1 MKDRDSPSRWQ
12 QRRDQALKGPRTIHT
27 GDTADAADAA
37 KIGKAAKIHAGNC
50 AVPAAAGASCAT
62 LGDAV
67 APAKGCS
74 GCDRRGRDADEDT
87 ARRPSYS
94 LAPLPAIPKVFLRG
108 RPVPW
113 TPRGKGLSAE
123 KEKSV
128 LVGTTGLE
136 RVDRV
141 ENREAQAKHSA
152 ENEPKF
158 EMQKGVAGSEVET
171 AAGRSAKVC
180 SKLFCLMLI
189 PKRLYLMLALMF
201 FGGSDQVLRAC
212 GDVETA
218 SKARNR
224 VGNVTSRSSLRSGGG
239 FCYPQHHAKTRGHAA
254 DPCTQLTYQGR

>member
-1 MKDRDSPSRWQ
+1 MKERDSPSTWQ
-12 QRRDQALKGPRTIHT
+12 QGREEALKGPITIHT
-27 GDTADAADAA
+27 GDTADAA

-62 LGDAV
+62 PGDAV

-87 ARRPSYS
+87 AVRRPRPSYS

-123 KEKSV
+123 KEKSIREAAGAGGKEPLEVSQAGSKV
-128 LVGTTGLE
+128 LVGATGPE
-136 RVDRV
+136 RVERV
-141 ENREAQAKHSA
+141 ENREAQANSG

-158 EMQKGVAGSEVET
+158 DMQEGFADSEVET

-180 SKLFCLMLI
+180 
-189 PKRLYLMLALMF
+189 PK
-201 FGGSDQVLRAC
+201 
-212 GDVETA
+212 
-218 SKARNR
+218 
-224 VGNVTSRSSLRSGGG
+224 
-239 FCYPQHHAKTRGHAA
+239 
-254 DPCTQLTYQGR
+254 

>member
-1 MKDRDSPSRWQ
+1 MKERDSPSTWQ
-12 QRRDQALKGPRTIHT
+12 QGREVALKGPITIHT
-27 GDTADAADAA
+27 GDTADAA

-62 LGDAV
+62 PGDAV

-87 ARRPSYS
+87 AVRRPRPSYS

-123 KEKSV
+123 KEKSIREAAGAGGKEPLEVSQAGSKV
-128 LVGTTGLE
+128 LVGATGPE
-136 RVDRV
+136 RVERV
-141 ENREAQAKHSA
+141 ENREAQANSG

-158 EMQKGVAGSEVET
+158 DMQEGFADSEVET

-180 SKLFCLMLI
+180 
-189 PKRLYLMLALMF
+189 PK
-201 FGGSDQVLRAC
+201 
-212 GDVETA
+212 
-218 SKARNR
+218 
-224 VGNVTSRSSLRSGGG
+224 
-239 FCYPQHHAKTRGHAA
+239 
-254 DPCTQLTYQGR
+254 